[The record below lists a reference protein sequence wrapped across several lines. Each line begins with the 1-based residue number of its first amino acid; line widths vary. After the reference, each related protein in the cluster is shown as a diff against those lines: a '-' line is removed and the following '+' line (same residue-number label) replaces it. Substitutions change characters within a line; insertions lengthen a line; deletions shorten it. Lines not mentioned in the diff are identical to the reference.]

1 MDAALI
7 LCVLATVGATNS
19 SQGADANAA
28 SRPVHHT
35 AYFAGQPGWESN
47 TSTPPAATAPPRYDR
62 YATPQGVQPPPGV
75 IDRGRTAVVE
85 TGNTLREGVEAGFEA
100 ADREFQ
106 NGTQQAMDSAR
117 NAGQDLANQFKGWA
131 GTQSDTAPPAATNY
145 QNSSQSLQPLVGT
158 SPQPPAAAA
167 PRSTSTRGQISNPFA
182 PATPAATATNT
193 KSRTGVAPPPSWAGA
208 GATGTDFDMEFNDVP
223 PLPRVADLGTRAPR
237 AEGGWTSIS
246 SSTVPPSMPVPQLS
260 NTPRSNSQAVSSP
273 FNTTPVAT
281 APPASSTRSEAVTA
295 GPGFPATITANPS
308 NDHSLLSGT
317 TSGSRTSSQ
326 APPPVSEEDFQIGWG
341 DTPAK
346 SPQQATIG
354 SRYNNAA
361 VQAPPTSASPGAATI
376 TKSPSN
382 TPTAGQPQA
391 SQPVGT
397 PGFDPFDNKDF
408 FGDAGQR
415 ASPPASHAASTQ
427 AAASPANGAAQPP
440 SAPPA
445 TGQSA
450 TTVTTA
456 APAASTAT
464 GTEQPWMPLLVVSL
478 SLAGSIGANLFLG
491 WSYMDARQKYR
502 HLVQK
507 TANQF
512 RRAVSAA

>member
-19 SQGADANAA
+19 LQGADATA

-35 AYFAGQPGWESN
+35 AYFAGQAGWESN
-47 TSTPPAATAPPRYDR
+47 TSTPPAAAAISRYDR
-62 YATPQGVQPPPGV
+62 YAAPQGVQPPPSV

-85 TGNTLREGVEAGFEA
+85 TGNALRDGVEAGFEA

-106 NGTQQAMDSAR
+106 NGTEQAMDSAR

-131 GTQSDTAPPAATNY
+131 GTQSDTAPSAATNY
-145 QNSSQSLQPLVGT
+145 QNNSHDLQPLVGT
-158 SPQPPAAAA
+158 SQQPPTVTA
-167 PRSTSTRGQISNPFA
+167 PRTTSTRGQISNPFA
-182 PATPAATATNT
+182 PAAPAATTTNT

-208 GATGTDFDMEFNDVP
+208 GSSNTDFDTEFNDVP
-223 PLPRVADLGTRAPR
+223 PLPRVADLGTRASRPD
-237 AEGGWTSIS
+237 GGWTSIS
-246 SSTVPPSMPVPQLS
+246 STTVPPSMSVPQLS
-260 NTPRSNSQAVSSP
+260 NTSRSNSQAASSP
-273 FNTTPVAT
+273 FNTTPVAA
-281 APPASSTRSEAVTA
+281 APPAASTRSEAVTT

-317 TSGSRTSSQ
+317 TAGSRTSSQ

-354 SRYNNAA
+354 GRYNNAA
-361 VQAPPTSASPGAATI
+361 AQAPPTNASPGAATI
-376 TKSPSN
+376 TKSPS
-382 TPTAGQPQA
+382 TAQAARQPET

-397 PGFDPFDNKDF
+397 PGFDPFENKDF
-408 FGDAGQR
+408 FGDAGQT
-415 ASPPASHAASTQ
+415 APPPASNAASTQ
-427 AAASPANGAAQPP
+427 AAASPANPAMQPP
-440 SAPPA
+440 PAPPA
-445 TGQSA
+445 TGQTA
-450 TTVTTA
+450 TTLTTA
-456 APAASTAT
+456 APTTPAAA
-464 GTEQPWMPLLVVSL
+464 GTEPPWMPLLVVSL

-507 TANQF
+507 TANKF